1 MAPPPLE
8 ALQNESNVSSNV
20 SGNSS
25 AAPAGAPPQTSHV
38 YVLVNG
44 TEFAA
49 NLTNSTPSSFYFRET
64 SSYLGFSTGGD
75 FWYKNGAVAYQP
87 SDQPPGDTITFL
99 KKAGRFYVYSEVSKS
114 GTVRGLDAFSNA
126 FAKSA
131 AFDELSKLFSQASFQ
146 ASYSPA
152 INSPSFF
159 PAQSENISNASAAQ
173 NESAPVNGTGT
184 PEAPPV
190 QNPAPAGNE
199 STPQNASGQNVS
211 GQAAPSGGSGAEG
224 TTEVPSPYAPPSAGN
239 GTSSPPQSITVSA
252 FDPNM
257 FPRGYF
263 YASNTTSS
271 YGGAGCRWYYFIKSS
286 GRMTSFCMA
295 LDYPVPLY
303 MEIED
308 ALGTRSIIIS
318 GYSPAVLSESVF
330 SIPPDVNITQYAT
343 PSPQEYLNQSVA
355 PSLYTN
361 TFAFSQ

>member
-1 MAPPPLE
+1 
-8 ALQNESNVSSNV
+8 
-20 SGNSS
+20 
-25 AAPAGAPPQTSHV
+25 
-38 YVLVNG
+38 VLVNG

-49 NLTNSTPSSFYFRET
+49 NLTNSTPPSFYFRET

-87 SDQPPGDTITFL
+87 SDQPPGDTIIFL

-131 AFDELSKLFSQASFQ
+131 AFDELSKLFAQASFQ

-152 INSPSFF
+152 INSPQFF
-159 PAQSENISNASAAQ
+159 PMQSGNASNAPAAQ
-173 NESAPVNGTGT
+173 TESAPVNATGT

-190 QNPAPAGNE
+190 QNSTQPGNE
-199 STPQNASGQNVS
+199 SISGQNASGQNAS
-211 GQAAPSGGSGAEG
+211 GQAAPSGGSSAEG
-224 TTEVPSPYAPPSAGN
+224 TTEVPSPYGPPGAGN

-257 FPRGYF
+257 FPHGYF

-271 YGGAGCRWYYFIKSS
+271 YGGADCRWYYFIKSS
-286 GRMTSFCMA
+286 GKMTSFCLA

-318 GYSPAVLSESVF
+318 GYSPATLSESVF
-330 SIPPDVNITQYAT
+330 SIPSGVNITPYIT
-343 PSPQEYLNQSVA
+343 PAPQEYLNQSVA
-355 PSLYTN
+355 PSIYTN
-361 TFAFSQ
+361 TFAFAG